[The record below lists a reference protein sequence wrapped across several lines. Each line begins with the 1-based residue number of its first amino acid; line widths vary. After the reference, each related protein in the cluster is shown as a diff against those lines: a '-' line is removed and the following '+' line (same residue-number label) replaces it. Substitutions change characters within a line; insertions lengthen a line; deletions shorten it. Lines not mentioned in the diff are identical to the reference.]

1 MNDRIRMVRDE
12 LDLSRAAFGKNLGV
26 SGDVINNL
34 ERGRVDIKDSMV
46 KLICSAYSVREAW
59 LRTGEGE
66 MFVQR
71 TKEDELSA
79 AVERLMSGESAEFK
93 SRLVRVL
100 ASLDEKYWVI
110 LEEKLKEIVG
120 MQDVSP
126 AAPSTTKL
134 YVAARDG
141 SRVEAEIDDDFTIPE
156 NDTELPE

>member
-1 MNDRIRMVRDE
+1 MHERLKKLRKALNLTQQEFADKISI
-12 LDLSRAAFGKNLGV
+12 SRGALAVYEIGRNEPI
-26 SGDVINNL
+26 DAVIA
-34 ERGRVDIKDSMV
+34 
-46 KLICSAYSVREAW
+46 LICREFNVIEEW
-59 LRTGEGE
+59 LRAGEGE
-66 MFVQR
+66 MFAQR

-79 AVERLMSGESAEFK
+79 AVERLLSGESAEFK

-120 MQDVSP
+120 MRDASP

-141 SRVEAEIDDDFTIPE
+141 SRIETEIADDFIIPE